1 MRNSFLSVVVVSIG
15 FCPVWM
21 NTRVLYTCVWHP
33 VQISRNYGA
42 FINIFREDFVYQ
54 YSLASGSERVK
65 ELRRHMWQ
73 SFTGKITAKVVL
85 IMNQV

>member
-1 MRNSFLSVVVVSIG
+1 MVSIG

-21 NTRVLYTCVWHP
+21 NTRVLYTLAWQP

-54 YSLASGSERVK
+54 YSLSSGSDRVK
-65 ELRRHMWQ
+65 GLRRHMWQ

-85 IMNQV
+85 IRNQV